1 MNKQKANTKR
11 TNRRKQRVRK
21 KVFGTAEKP
30 RLAVYRSLR
39 HMYAQ
44 IIDDDCGATLV
55 SASTRVEK
63 MDDKINHFGNCQA
76 AVVVGQTIARKAL
89 ELGIRKV
96 CFDRRAY
103 KYHGRVKALAQAAR
117 DTGLVL

>member
-11 TNRRKQRVRK
+11 TDRRKKRVRK
-21 KVFGTAEKP
+21 KVLGTAEKP
-30 RLAVYRSLR
+30 RLAVFRSLR
-39 HMYAQ
+39 HIYAQ

-55 SASTRVEK
+55 SASTRAEK
-63 MDDKINHFGNCQA
+63 IDEKINHFGNCQA
-76 AVVVGQTIARKAL
+76 AAAVGQTVARKAL

-103 KYHGRVKALAQAAR
+103 KYHGRVKALAQSAR
-117 DTGLVL
+117 DAGLVL

>member
-11 TNRRKQRVRK
+11 TDRRKKRVRK
-21 KVFGTAEKP
+21 KVLGTAEKP
-30 RLAVYRSLR
+30 RLAVFRSLR
-39 HMYAQ
+39 HIYAQ

-55 SASTRVEK
+55 SASTRAEK
-63 MDDKINHFGNCQA
+63 MDEKVNRFGNCQA

-103 KYHGRVKALAQAAR
+103 KYHGRVKALAQSAR
-117 DTGLVL
+117 DAGLVL